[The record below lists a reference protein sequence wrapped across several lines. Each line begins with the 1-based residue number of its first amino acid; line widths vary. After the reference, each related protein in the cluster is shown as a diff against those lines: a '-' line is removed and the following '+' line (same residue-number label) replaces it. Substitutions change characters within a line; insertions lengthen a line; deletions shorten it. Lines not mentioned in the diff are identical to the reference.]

1 MISDIEGQRDFH
13 YFHPTMKPYLSFSK
27 FLHIAFIVKMMEVYS
42 FLLKRI
48 NVRSWETRPKSYST
62 SLWSAAKADFES
74 NRPFPMMPSQLFQ
87 QLTLSQLEFLASS
100 LTTTEGKQK
109 IKSMALYLPQ
119 ENPRSGQLEFMPAVI
134 FPHPSSDRIFIANQA
149 ESGVAPRLP
158 TTLTT
163 LPGFAHATSLLP
175 DYPMVAGSTEIG
187 IGVVEEVLCDVG
199 GGGAALSVPLFA
211 GSQTV
216 GVLLVSPAVRP
227 TQGSSSVWTSH
238 DREQV
243 SRAAQSLSIALSMDA
258 EKSVLQMK
266 HKEVQKALSDSLH
279 QVKNPLQALRTFGK
293 LLQQR
298 IAESESGGQ
307 TSGPQ
312 LLELVDLLMVQSD
325 RLIDRLKP
333 VDGIVDT
340 MTGEPL
346 LLPFASTPPPSCA
359 LVPFKI
365 PLVTN
370 QKGDVIEFDNKVLEF
385 GRSSAPRTGSAQ
397 VSTINYVDDNIDGKV
412 FFFPLTYSNY
422 NNNGMVTEES
432 DSVKTHAF
440 ETRIQLEMAFI
451 DDILDPVLSAFS
463 VLATDNHIDFQ
474 VVSSDDLPGTLVAP
488 DALQEAVT
496 NLLDNAFKYVLI
508 PKNDSGEN
516 ENSSPKVR
524 VRLLSNRDAFK
535 QGVTILIEDN
545 GPGIPE
551 TERNSIFDRGVRGQV
566 TKRIEGSGI
575 GLSIARTL
583 IQQMGGT
590 LEVADKRNYKGA
602 LDGTVM
608 EVQVFRNPVVA

>member
-1 MISDIEGQRDFH
+1 
-13 YFHPTMKPYLSFSK
+13 
-27 FLHIAFIVKMMEVYS
+27 
-42 FLLKRI
+42 
-48 NVRSWETRPKSYST
+48 
-62 SLWSAAKADFES
+62 
-74 NRPFPMMPSQLFQ
+74 
-87 QLTLSQLEFLASS
+87 
-100 LTTTEGKQK
+100 
-109 IKSMALYLPQ
+109 MALYLPQ

-149 ESGVAPRLP
+149 KSGLAPRLP

-163 LPGFAHATSLLP
+163 LPGFEHATSLLP
-175 DYPMVAGSTEIG
+175 DYPMVAGSTEVG
-187 IGVVEEVLCDVG
+187 VGVVEEVLCDVG

-258 EKSVLQMK
+258 EKSVLQVK

-312 LLELVDLLMVQSD
+312 LLELVDLMMVQSD

-340 MTGEPL
+340 MAGEPL
-346 LLPFASTPPPSCA
+346 LLPFASTPSPSSA

-365 PLVTN
+365 PLVTD
-370 QKGDVIEFDNKVLEF
+370 QKGDVIEFDNNVLEF
-385 GRSSAPRTGSAQ
+385 GRRSARRTGSVRA
-397 VSTINYVDDNIDGKV
+397 SSINNADDDIYGNAIV
-412 FFFPLTYSNY
+412 FPSTYSNSS
-422 NNNGMVTEES
+422 NNEVVTEGR
-432 DSVKTHAF
+432 DSVKTLTF
-440 ETRIQLEMAFI
+440 KTRIELEMAFI
-451 DDILDPVLSAFS
+451 DDVLEPVLSAFS
-463 VLATDNHIDFQ
+463 VLATENDIDFH
-474 VVSSDDLPGTLVAP
+474 VDSSDDLPGTLVAP

-508 PKNDSGEN
+508 PKKDADEKVNP
-516 ENSSPKVR
+516 SPKVR
-524 VRLLSNRDAFK
+524 VRYLSNKDAFE

-545 GPGIPE
+545 GPGIPGE
-551 TERNSIFDRGVRGQV
+551 ERKSIFDRGVRGQL

-590 LEVADKRNYKGA
+590 LKVADKRHYKGA

-608 EVQVFRNPVVA
+608 EIQVFRNPVID

>member
-1 MISDIEGQRDFH
+1 
-13 YFHPTMKPYLSFSK
+13 
-27 FLHIAFIVKMMEVYS
+27 MEVYS
-42 FLLKRI
+42 FLPTGIK
-48 NVRSWETRPKSYST
+48 VPSWETRPQFDPS
-62 SLWSAAKADFES
+62 SLWSAAKAEFES

-175 DYPMVAGSTEIG
+175 DYPMVAGSTDVG

-227 TQGSSSVWTSH
+227 IPGSNSVWTSH

-266 HKEVQKALSDSLH
+266 NKEVQKALSDSLH

-340 MTGEPL
+340 MAGEPL
-346 LLPFASTPPPSCA
+346 LLPFASTPSPSGA

-365 PLVTN
+365 PLVTD
-370 QKGDVIEFDNKVLEF
+370 QKDEVIEIDKSVLEF
-385 GRSSAPRTGSAQ
+385 GTSRARRNGFGRA
-397 VSTINYVDDNIDGKV
+397 STISYAEDDRDGNAL
-412 FFFPLTYSNY
+412 FFPLTYPSSSN
-422 NNNGMVTEES
+422 NEMIAEGR
-432 DSVKTHAF
+432 DSVETLTFK
-440 ETRIQLEMAFI
+440 TRIELEMAFI
-451 DDILDPVLSAFS
+451 DDVLEPVLSSFS
-463 VLATDNHIDFQ
+463 VLATENSIDFH
-474 VVSSDDLPGTLVAP
+474 VDSSDDLPGTLVAP

-508 PKNDSGEN
+508 PKKDADEKMNP
-516 ENSSPKVR
+516 SPKVR

-551 TERNSIFDRGVRGQV
+551 EERDSIFDRGVRGQV

-590 LEVADKRNYKGA
+590 LEVADKGNYRGA

-608 EVQVFRNPVVA
+608 EIQVFRNPVIG

>member
-1 MISDIEGQRDFH
+1 
-13 YFHPTMKPYLSFSK
+13 
-27 FLHIAFIVKMMEVYS
+27 
-42 FLLKRI
+42 
-48 NVRSWETRPKSYST
+48 
-62 SLWSAAKADFES
+62 
-74 NRPFPMMPSQLFQ
+74 MPSQLFQ

-227 TQGSSSVWTSH
+227 KQGSSSVWTSH

-266 HKEVQKALSDSLH
+266 HKEVQKALSDNLH

-298 IAESESGGQ
+298 IADIESGGR

-340 MTGEPL
+340 MAGEPF
-346 LLPFASTPPPSCA
+346 LLPFTNSTTLSGA
-359 LVPFKI
+359 LVPFQI
-365 PLVTN
+365 PLLPG
-370 QKGDVIEFDNKVLEF
+370 QSEVIDFETSVLEF
-385 GRSSAPRTGSAQ
+385 GNSVPRRTKPIQTSDIPFTDTSTNGHSFFSPGLSRSNDESMRTKIKENGNL
-397 VSTINYVDDNIDGKV
+397 STHEDE
-412 FFFPLTYSNY
+412 T
-422 NNNGMVTEES
+422 
-432 DSVKTHAF
+432 KT
-440 ETRIQLEMAFI
+440 QLEMAFV
-451 DDILDPVLSAFS
+451 DDVLDPVLSAFS

-474 VVSSDDLPGTLVAP
+474 VVASDDLPGSFVDP
-488 DALQEAVT
+488 EALQEAVT

-508 PKNDSGEN
+508 ADRNSNDKVN
-516 ENSSPKVR
+516 PSPKVR
-524 VRLLSNRDAFK
+524 VRLLSNVESSK

-545 GPGIPE
+545 GPGIPRDE
-551 TERNSIFDRGVRGQV
+551 CSAIFDRGVRGQL
-566 TKRIEGSGI
+566 TKQVQGSGI
-575 GLSIARTL
+575 GLSIAKTL
-583 IQQMGGT
+583 VQQMGGT
-590 LEVADKRNYKGA
+590 LVVADKRKYKET

-608 EVQVFRNPVVA
+608 ELQVFRSQ

>member
-1 MISDIEGQRDFH
+1 
-13 YFHPTMKPYLSFSK
+13 
-27 FLHIAFIVKMMEVYS
+27 
-42 FLLKRI
+42 
-48 NVRSWETRPKSYST
+48 
-62 SLWSAAKADFES
+62 
-74 NRPFPMMPSQLFQ
+74 
-87 QLTLSQLEFLASS
+87 
-100 LTTTEGKQK
+100 
-109 IKSMALYLPQ
+109 
-119 ENPRSGQLEFMPAVI
+119 
-134 FPHPSSDRIFIANQA
+134 
-149 ESGVAPRLP
+149 
-158 TTLTT
+158 
-163 LPGFAHATSLLP
+163 
-175 DYPMVAGSTEIG
+175 MVTGSTEVG
-187 IGVVEEVLCDVG
+187 IGVVEEVLCDVA

-227 TQGSSSVWTSH
+227 KQGSNSVWTSY

-298 IAESESGGQ
+298 IADIESGGR

-340 MTGEPL
+340 MVGEPL
-346 LLPFASTPPPSCA
+346 LLPFTTSPPPSGA

-365 PLVTN
+365 PLLP
-370 QKGDVIEFDNKVLEF
+370 GEGEVIEFDRNGEVLEF
-385 GRSSAPRTGSAQ
+385 GSKPSRRTKSIQ
-397 VSTINYVDDNIDGKV
+397 ESTIHFRASVDSTS
-412 FFFPLTYSNY
+412 FPPTSTIAKAKEKEDF
-422 NNNGMVTEES
+422 G
-432 DSVKTHAF
+432 
-440 ETRIQLEMAFI
+440 IQAATSRTKLEMAFVN
-451 DDILDPVLSAFS
+451 DVLEPVLSAFS
-463 VLATDNHIDFQ
+463 VLATENRIDFQ
-474 VVSSDDLPGTLVAP
+474 VVESDDLPGTLVDP
-488 DALQEAVT
+488 EALQEAVT

-508 PKNDSGEN
+508 AKQDSDETVN
-516 ENSSPKVR
+516 RSPKVR
-524 VRLLSNRDAFK
+524 VRLLSNLHRSK

-551 TERNSIFDRGVRGQV
+551 NEFNSIFDRGVRGQA
-566 TKRIEGSGI
+566 TKQVQGSGI

-583 IQQMGGT
+583 VQQMGGT
-590 LEVADKRNYKGA
+590 LVVADRSNYRGT
-602 LDGTVM
+602 LDGAVM
-608 EVQVFRNPVVA
+608 ELQVFRNPTFVANQSV

>member
-1 MISDIEGQRDFH
+1 
-13 YFHPTMKPYLSFSK
+13 MKTQLNFSRVVQ
-27 FLHIAFIVKMMEVYS
+27 IVFIVEVARVAS
-42 FLLKRI
+42 FLPTKRKETLW
-48 NVRSWETRPKSYST
+48 STRPSRNCST
-62 SLWSAAKADFES
+62 FSSSAKAEFES

-158 TTLTT
+158 NTLTT

-175 DYPMVAGSTEIG
+175 DYPMVAGSTEVG
-187 IGVVEEVLCDVG
+187 IGVVEEVLCDVGG

-227 TQGSSSVWTSH
+227 KHGSSSVWTSY

-298 IAESESGGQ
+298 IADIESGGR

-340 MTGEPL
+340 MTAEPL
-346 LLPFASTPPPSCA
+346 LLPFTNSPPLAGA

-365 PLVTN
+365 PLLP
-370 QKGDVIEFDNKVLEF
+370 GEGEVIEFDNNVLEF
-385 GRSSAPRTGSAQ
+385 GNSVPRRTKSIQ
-397 VSTINYVDDNIDGKV
+397 KSPIHFTDENIDG
-412 FFFPLTYSNY
+412 SNSLLPPTLL
-422 NNNGMVTEES
+422 NSNDEAMLA
-432 DSVKTHAF
+432 KTREHVSANVA
-440 ETRIQLEMAFI
+440 ETRIPLEMAFV
-451 DDILDPVLSAFS
+451 DDVLGPVLSAFS
-463 VLATDNHIDFQ
+463 VLANENHIAFQ
-474 VVSSDDLPGTLVAP
+474 VVVSDDLPGVSVVP
-488 DALQEAVT
+488 EALQEAVT
-496 NLLDNAFKYVLI
+496 NLLDNAFKYVLVA
-508 PKNDSGEN
+508 KQDSDKSV
-516 ENSSPKVR
+516 NSSPKVR
-524 VRLLSNRDAFK
+524 VQLLSNLDPSK

-551 TERNSIFDRGVRGQV
+551 SERNSIFDRGVRGKATKQV
-566 TKRIEGSGI
+566 QGSGI

-583 IQQMGGT
+583 VQKMGGT
-590 LEVADKRNYKGA
+590 LVVADKRHYEGT

-608 EVQVFRNPVVA
+608 ELQVFRNPWVANQSI

>member
-1 MISDIEGQRDFH
+1 
-13 YFHPTMKPYLSFSK
+13 
-27 FLHIAFIVKMMEVYS
+27 
-42 FLLKRI
+42 
-48 NVRSWETRPKSYST
+48 
-62 SLWSAAKADFES
+62 
-74 NRPFPMMPSQLFQ
+74 
-87 QLTLSQLEFLASS
+87 
-100 LTTTEGKQK
+100 
-109 IKSMALYLPQ
+109 
-119 ENPRSGQLEFMPAVI
+119 MPAVI

-175 DYPMVAGSTEIG
+175 DYPMVAGSTDVG

-227 TQGSSSVWTSH
+227 IPGSNSVWTSH

-266 HKEVQKALSDSLH
+266 NKEVQKALSDSLH

-298 IAESESGGQ
+298 IAESESVGQ

-340 MTGEPL
+340 MAGEPL
-346 LLPFASTPPPSCA
+346 LLPFASTPSPSGA

-365 PLVTN
+365 PLVTD
-370 QKGDVIEFDNKVLEF
+370 QKDEVIEIDKSVLEF
-385 GRSSAPRTGSAQ
+385 GTSRARRNGFGRA
-397 VSTINYVDDNIDGKV
+397 STISYAEDDRDGNAL
-412 FFFPLTYSNY
+412 FFPLTYPSSSN
-422 NNNGMVTEES
+422 NEMIAEGR
-432 DSVKTHAF
+432 DSVETLTFK
-440 ETRIQLEMAFI
+440 TRIELEMAFI
-451 DDILDPVLSAFS
+451 DDVLEPVLSAFS
-463 VLATDNHIDFQ
+463 VLATENSIDFH
-474 VVSSDDLPGTLVAP
+474 VDSSDDLPGTLVAP

-508 PKNDSGEN
+508 PKKDADEKMNP
-516 ENSSPKVR
+516 SPKVR

-551 TERNSIFDRGVRGQV
+551 EERDSIFDRGVRGQV

-590 LEVADKRNYKGA
+590 LEVADKGNYRGA

-608 EVQVFRNPVVA
+608 EIQVFRNPVIG